1 MAWFPWELKQVSNK
15 DLSQVGVGCWIKL
28 GLVNIK
34 VDRCWNLSDA
44 LHKYSIEYI
53 DGLIELAMG

>member
-1 MAWFPWELKQVSNK
+1 MAWFPWELKQVSTK
-15 DLSQVGVGCWIKL
+15 DLSQVGMGGWIQL

-34 VDRCWNLSDA
+34 VDRYWNLSDA